1 MPRFSIGVD
10 LGGTNLRVAAVD
22 ESGTLLE
29 KISTNTQVTHGR
41 GAVLDEMCRIIQS
54 LATRFSSHGP
64 LAGVGIGVP
73 GIIDMESGMLR
84 ESPNLPGWANYPVQQ
99 EIERRL
105 GTGITLEND
114 ANAAAFGEHWLGA
127 GQPVDSLCML
137 TLGTGVGGGLVLD
150 NQIWHG
156 MTGMA
161 GEAGHINVE
170 PDGHPCGC
178 SSHGCIE
185 QYASATAIKRMAREA
200 IDAKHAPL
208 LERALQ
214 SDPEFGAKVVY
225 NLAVQGDEPAR
236 KIFED
241 VGRRLGIVVAG
252 LVNLLN
258 LPMYVI
264 GGGVSN
270 SWDAFA
276 PSMLREVQARSFVY
290 AATNSDEH
298 SKHKTIITRALL
310 GTDAGL
316 FGAARLP
323 LVAKN
328 VSARVPMRA
337 S

>member
-1 MPRFSIGVD
+1 MSRYSIGVD

-22 ESGTLLE
+22 ESGKLME
-29 KISTNTQVTHGR
+29 KISTSTQVSLGR
-41 GAVLDEMCRIIQS
+41 DEVLDEMCRIIQT
-54 LATRFSSHGP
+54 LVTRFRTHGP

-105 GTGITLEND
+105 GTSITLEND

-137 TLGTGVGGGLVLD
+137 TLGTGVGGGIVLN

-185 QYASATAIKRMAREA
+185 QYASATAIKRMAQEA
-200 IDAKHAPL
+200 IEANRAPQL
-208 LERALQ
+208 ARAMQ
-214 SDPEFGAKVVY
+214 SDPEFSAKVIY

-236 KIFED
+236 QIFED
-241 VGRRLGIVVAG
+241 VGRRLGIVLAG

-264 GGGVSN
+264 GGGVS
-270 SWDAFA
+270 SAWDAFA
-276 PSMLREVQARSFVY
+276 PAMLREVQARSFVFT
-290 AATNSDEH
+290 ATNWDEH
-298 SKHKTIITRALL
+298 SKHRTIITRALL

-323 LVAKN
+323 LVAPEAIAKET
-328 VSARVPMRA
+328 VQR
-337 S
+337 